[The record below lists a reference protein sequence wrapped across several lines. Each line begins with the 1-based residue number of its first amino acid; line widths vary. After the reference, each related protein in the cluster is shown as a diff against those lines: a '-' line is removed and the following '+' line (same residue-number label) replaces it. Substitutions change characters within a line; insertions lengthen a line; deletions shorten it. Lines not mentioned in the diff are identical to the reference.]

1 MGDAA
6 EKKTPPTVEL
16 PLERFDRLLR
26 ALERIAQYQE
36 RLLAQD
42 ADNTRRA
49 ARKVGP
55 TTPEAENRVARRLR
69 RLRGE

>member
-1 MGDAA
+1 MSAA
-6 EKKTPPTVEL
+6 EKKDPPPMVEL
-16 PLERFDRLLR
+16 PADRFDRLLR

-42 ADNTRRA
+42 ADNARRA
-49 ARKVGP
+49 ARKAGP
-55 TTPEAENRVARRLR
+55 TTPEAEARIEKRLR